1 MYKLPVLLL
10 SALIQYAC
18 YGQEISGT
26 WRGNYG
32 KSLLVTSIERLEVD
46 LELYNDTLVRG
57 SSHLYYHGD
66 KYEHYTVSGWYRKKD
81 STIYFSEDKE
91 ISVNMGFLGSNV
103 MGNYTM
109 KLSIKDSVMR
119 LDGKWKENSGL
130 GLMNTKAWLE
140 KPIPGKRDTLKPEPK
155 QVINE
160 EKNEQKKEPVP
171 QTIINE
177 KPVKLLKTFEIDS
190 ADADSLTIEI
200 TDNARIDNDMI
211 SLFINNIAVIHKQ
224 VISHTPIV
232 VHTALTKEQP
242 ESIIKMIAESY
253 GSMPP
258 CTARMSIITPRTTF
272 TTNIE
277 SNYGNNGAV
286 LIRLAK

>member
-1 MYKLPVLLL
+1 MYRLPALLL
-10 SALIQYAC
+10 LAIIQYAC

-26 WRGNYG
+26 SRGSYG
-32 KSLLVTSIERLEVD
+32 KSPLV
-46 LELYNDTLVRG
+46 
-57 SSHLYYHGD
+57 
-66 KYEHYTVSGWYRKKD
+66 
-81 STIYFSEDKE
+81 
-91 ISVNMGFLGSNV
+91 
-103 MGNYTM
+103 
-109 KLSIKDSVMR
+109 
-119 LDGKWKENSGL
+119 
-130 GLMNTKAWLE
+130 TKAWLE
-140 KPIPGKRDTLKPEPK
+140 KPIPRKRDTLKPEPK
-155 QVINE
+155 QVLIE
-160 EKNEQKKEPVP
+160 EKKEQIKPVQ

-177 KPVKLLKTFEIDS
+177 RPVKLVKTFEIDS

-211 SLFINNIAVIHKQ
+211 SVYINDVAVIYKQ

-232 VHTALTKEQP
+232 VHTALTKQQP
-242 ESIIKMIAESY
+242 ESTIKMIAESY

-286 LIRLAK
+286 LIKLAK